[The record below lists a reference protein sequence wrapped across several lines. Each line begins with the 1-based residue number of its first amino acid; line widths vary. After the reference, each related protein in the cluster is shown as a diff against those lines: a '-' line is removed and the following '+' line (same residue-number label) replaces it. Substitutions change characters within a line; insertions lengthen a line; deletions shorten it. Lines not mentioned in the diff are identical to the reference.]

1 MSKAYDA
8 EEFKA
13 RANIK
18 TRNVWFLLNLLLT
31 AQYCSNVTKGT
42 YDSKYIVPFLLL
54 CWVPYVSGSIY
65 LKIKGK
71 NAPFYKFAITI
82 GYGIFYGFIVCT
94 SQTMLSFAYI
104 FPVAS
109 MFILFKDRKF
119 MIRCGVFNCIMLILA
134 SIYRFAILGM
144 NTTADVDNY
153 MLQISCIILSYV
165 CYVMSINHLNLSD
178 GALTDSIKDDLER
191 VVKTV
196 EQVKDSSNMIVD
208 GITVVRELEEE
219 NKQGANFVVS
229 SMKELSQNNAILRDR
244 TDSSTDMTT
253 KINDQVE
260 NVASLINDVVKLV
273 SESVEHTDM
282 STKELS
288 DVVESTNTMAR
299 LSGDVD
305 NILHEFQQEFEKV
318 KTETG
323 TIEEINS
330 QTNLLALNASIE
342 AARAGEAGKGFAVVA
357 DEIRNLSDETQ
368 ESSDRIMTALN
379 HLGNTSGKML
389 DSVKGMLSI
398 IQETQGKVIKVNE
411 SVSGIAA
418 DSNQIGQH
426 IGVVD
431 SAMQEVESSNRNMV
445 DNMKQ
450 IESVMQVI
458 NDCITNADESTKIM
472 LSKYEESARNVNKIE
487 SVVGAMME
495 KLGVGGFMGIQD
507 ILPGMKISVV
517 TNTSEE
523 NGTSGFVSE
532 GEVVERIDDELF
544 VTLIPEN
551 GTVMSGSSKTENC
564 NLRIIVNNTLYNWK
578 DAKITAV
585 PQRGTDCY
593 KLVTESNPAVMNRRK
608 YTRMSISN
616 TCTVTFKDNKKSYN
630 GHMVNISANGFA
642 FSCTDEVFAD
652 AKGKEIAISIPD
664 FSIVSARNLTGVI
677 IRSSNND
684 GEYIVGC
691 RMPEDHLQ
699 IKEYIEHR

>member
-8 EEFKA
+8 EAFKA

-18 TRNVWFLLNLLLT
+18 TRNVWFLLNMLLT

-42 YDSKYIVPFLLL
+42 YDQKYIVPFLAL
-54 CWVPYVSGSIY
+54 CWVPYIAGSIY
-65 LKIKGK
+65 LKVKGK
-71 NAPFYKFAITI
+71 NAPLYKNAISI
-82 GYGIFYGFIVCT
+82 GYGIFYGYIVCT

-109 MFILFKDRKF
+109 MIILFKDRKF
-119 MIRCGVFNCIMLILA
+119 ILQCGIANVAILVLA
-134 SIYRFAILGM
+134 SVHRYMSGM
-144 NTTADVDNY
+144 NTMTDIDNY

-178 GALTDSIKDDLER
+178 GALTDSIKDDLDR

-229 SMKELSQNNAILRDR
+229 SMEELSRNNDILRDR

-253 KINDQVE
+253 KINNQVE

-273 SESVEHTDM
+273 SESVEHTDT
-282 STKELS
+282 SSKELAE
-288 DVVESTNTMAR
+288 VVESTNTMAR

-305 NILHEFQQEFEKV
+305 DILREFQQEFEKV
-318 KTETG
+318 KAETG

-379 HLGNTSGKML
+379 HLGDTSGRML
-389 DSVKGMLSI
+389 EAVTRILSL
-398 IQETQGKVIKVNE
+398 IQDTQGKIVNVNE
-411 SVSGIAA
+411 SVSGIAQ
-418 DSNQIGQH
+418 DSTQIGQH

-458 NDCITNADESTKIM
+458 NDCIKNADDSTRIM
-472 LSKYEESARNVNKIE
+472 LSKYGESARNVNKIE
-487 SVVGAMME
+487 SVVGSMME
-495 KLGVGGFMGIQD
+495 KLGIGGFMGIQD
-507 ILPGMKISVV
+507 IKPGMRCSVRQLISGKD
-517 TNTSEE
+517 TNKLY
-523 NGTSGFVSE
+523 SGEIITQKQGALYVRFDNE
-532 GEVVERIDDELF
+532 DID
-544 VTLIPEN
+544 
-551 GTVMSGSSKTENC
+551 
-564 NLRIIVNNTLYNWK
+564 VNNASLRFEIEIVAGNVLYRWTDVSAKRATEYKEDVCRLEVSTLPS
-578 DAKITAV
+578 IV
-585 PQRGTDCY
+585 
-593 KLVTESNPAVMNRRK
+593 NRRK
-608 YTRMSISN
+608 YTRMPIHNECSIVFADSAE
-616 TCTVTFKDNKKSYN
+616 TTFTGN
-630 GHMVNISANGFA
+630 MVNISANGFA
-642 FSCTDEVFAD
+642 FMTKATEFSECNGRNLIV
-652 AKGKEIAISIPD
+652 SIPD
-664 FSIVSARNLTGVI
+664 FPIEQGKLLEGVV
-677 IRSSNND
+677 IRSTDSD
-684 GEYIVGC
+684 GSYIVGC
-691 RMPEDHLQ
+691 RMPSDSVE
-699 IKEYIEHR
+699 IGNYVNKSYKE